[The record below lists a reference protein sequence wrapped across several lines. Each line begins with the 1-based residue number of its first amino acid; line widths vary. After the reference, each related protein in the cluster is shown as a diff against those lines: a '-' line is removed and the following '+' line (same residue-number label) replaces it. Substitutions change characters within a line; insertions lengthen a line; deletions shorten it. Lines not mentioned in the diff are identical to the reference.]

1 MVMKT
6 EIIDNFLSEEEF
18 YTFKNL
24 IVYSKEFP
32 FYISDIVAFPKN
44 TIEASKENRYWDSYI
59 AHTVYDNDVP
69 HSDSYNLFSNIFI
82 KKFKEMGIFKSLL
95 RIKVNYY
102 PATEEVK
109 EHHQHVDAD
118 YESYGAVYS
127 LNTCDGFTRLYDGT
141 KIESIQNRIVFFD
154 SSKPH
159 NSSTTSNSKGRYN
172 INFNFIW
179 HSSPSTI

>member
-6 EIIDNFLSEEEF
+6 KVIDNFLSEEEF
-18 YTFKNL
+18 YKIKNL
-24 IVYSKEFP
+24 IVYSNSFP
-32 FYISDIVAFPKN
+32 FYISNTVSFP
-44 TIEASKENRYWDSYI
+44 ESSAESSKENRYWDSYI
-59 AHTVYDNDVP
+59 AHMIYEDNVP
-69 HSDSYNLFSNIFI
+69 CSDSYNLFDNIFLN
-82 KKFKEMGIFKSLL
+82 KFKEMKIIRSLL

-109 EHHQHVDAD
+109 EHHQHVDSD
-118 YESYGAVYS
+118 FESTGAIYS

-154 SSKPH
+154 ASKPH

-172 INFNFIW
+172 INFNFI
-179 HSSPSTI
+179 